1 MEKEPDIEQLVAA
14 AAAVR
19 NNAHTPYSRFKVG
32 AALLLADGS
41 IRDGCNI
48 ENASYGA
55 TVCAE
60 RVAILKAR
68 SEDPEMQIQAIA
80 VVTQS
85 ETPSP
90 PCALCLQ
97 VMAEFCAPET
107 PIILANTTGK
117 RLRYR
122 FDELLP
128 HPFTQS
134 LL

>member
-1 MEKEPDIEQLVAA
+1 MEKEPDIEQLVTAA
-14 AAAVR
+14 AAAR

-97 VMAEFCAPET
+97 VMAEFCSPET
-107 PIILANTTGK
+107 PIILANTSGK
-117 RLRYR
+117 RLHYH

>member
-1 MEKEPDIEQLVAA
+1 MEKEPDIEQLVTAA
-14 AAAVR
+14 AAAR

-97 VMAEFCAPET
+97 VMAEFCSPET
-107 PIILANTTGK
+107 PIILANTSGK
-117 RLRYR
+117 RLHYR